1 MAKHALFILVS
12 SSKKELKWINR
23 DERIEMGVLDD
34 LSRFLEARL
43 DEFLKA
49 NPHLELQALE
59 EQMRGQAEE
68 AVVLMR
74 DLKRREKQLEDAILA
89 TAQDV
94 QKWHERISKAK
105 AAQRSDLVGPA
116 QEREA
121 ALLRQGNHLWG
132 QMKSTKERI
141 EQTKLLQQQ
150 IQAKRQE
157 LKTKI
162 AEAAASS
169 TPPSSKASTSSTTTG
184 WNQSPYRSTN
194 PLDPLE
200 ETFQRWETEDELNS
214 LKRQMGL

>member
-1 MAKHALFILVS
+1 MS
-12 SSKKELKWINR
+12 
-23 DERIEMGVLDD
+23 VLDD

-59 EQMRGQAEE
+59 EQMRGQEAE
-68 AVVLMR
+68 AIVLMGE
-74 DLKRREKQLEDAILA
+74 LKRREKQLEAAILE
-89 TAQDV
+89 TAQEI
-94 QKWHERISKAK
+94 QKWHERIGKAK
-105 AAQRSDLVGPA
+105 AAQRLDLVEPA

-150 IQAKRQE
+150 IQVKRQE

-162 AEAAASS
+162 AAAASAGQTS
-169 TPPSSKASTSSTTTG
+169 PKSASTSSTTAG
-184 WNQSPYRSTN
+184 WNQPPYRAPN

-200 ETFQRWETEDELNS
+200 ETFQRWETEDELES